1 MGRKETHPWNVFYI
15 FWNYSLVVWN
25 QTTHQQNLPSE
36 IVAFKEGMF
45 EFNFLIQGPE
55 TQYSDPLPWKY
66 IFSKKS
72 SIS

>member
-1 MGRKETHPWNVFYI
+1 VSNSKKYKIHSKGGFLS
-15 FWNYSLVVWN
+15 F
-25 QTTHQQNLPSE
+25 PSE